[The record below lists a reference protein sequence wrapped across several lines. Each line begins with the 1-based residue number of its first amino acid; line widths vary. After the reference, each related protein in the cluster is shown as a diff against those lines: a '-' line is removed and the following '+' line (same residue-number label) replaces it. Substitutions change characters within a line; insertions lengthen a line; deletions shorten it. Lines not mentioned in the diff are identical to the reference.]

1 MIVNT
6 SRIFGPTLAGLLIV
20 TVGFGWCFTVDA
32 VSYIFVIAA
41 LAMMRTSELQRVPPR
56 PRTRGDARAAI
67 RYVRDHSNLRI
78 SFVLLA
84 VIGTLSYNFSVTL
97 PLFVTRS
104 ISGTDGSFTLLY
116 AVYSAGAVISGL
128 VVANRRLVRLR
139 HIVTGAAALGVAMLI
154 LASVPSV
161 AAAVP
166 AVLLVGIASILYV
179 TSTTAIVQ
187 VEADPTM
194 HGRVLAIQTV
204 LLVGTAPIGGPMLGA
219 LADALGARAPIIVGG
234 IACLGGA
241 TWAAVASR
249 RARTEPTQPAR
260 DTATTELEENTE
272 RETVATDIR

>member
-1 MIVNT
+1 M
-6 SRIFGPTLAGLLIV
+6 
-20 TVGFGWCFTVDA
+20 
-32 VSYIFVIAA
+32 Y
-41 LAMMRTSELQRVPPR
+41 
-56 PRTRGDARAAI
+56 
-67 RYVRDHSNLRI
+67 
-78 SFVLLA
+78 
-84 VIGTLSYNFSVTL
+84 SV
-97 PLFVTRS
+97 
-104 ISGTDGSFTLLY
+104 
-116 AVYSAGAVISGL
+116 GAVISGL

-219 LADALGARAPIIVGG
+219 LADAWAPARRSSSAASPASAARHGR
-234 IACLGGA
+234 L
-241 TWAAVASR
+241 WPAVA
-249 RARTEPTQPAR
+249 PTRPPPDAHH
-260 DTATTELEENTE
+260 AAEAGVENTN
-272 RETVATDIR
+272 RNPSPSPRRSGDGLAGPGGSRLGQAGGPATSLMLAPWR